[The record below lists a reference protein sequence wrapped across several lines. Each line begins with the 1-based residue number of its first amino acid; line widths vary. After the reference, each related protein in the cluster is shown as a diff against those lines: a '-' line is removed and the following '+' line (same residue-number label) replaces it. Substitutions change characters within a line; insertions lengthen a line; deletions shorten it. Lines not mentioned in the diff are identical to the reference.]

1 MKVYEGQG
9 SVLQPAHKNM
19 NKKGPKESD
28 FQQIM
33 DQTRLQPEKKGDL
46 ALYGNLEPV
55 ADGIHI
61 HHGAEK
67 INEPLKMVGREQV
80 MEEIKQALDI
90 IDFYA
95 AKLADSSLSISG
107 ITPLIGHLEDKME
120 TLRSM
125 ASTPGMP
132 EKLRPIISDMVIT
145 IGTEIA
151 KFRRGDYS

>member
-1 MKVYEGQG
+1 MKIYEGQG
-9 SVLQPAHKNM
+9 SILQEIHKNM
-19 NKKGPKESD
+19 DKKGPKETD
-28 FQQIM
+28 FKKIM
-33 DQTRLQPEKKGDL
+33 DQTMLPAGKKGDIDPHR
-46 ALYGNLEPV
+46 NLEP
-55 ADGIHI
+55 ALDGIRI
-61 HHGAEK
+61 NHGAEE
-67 INEPLKMVGREQV
+67 IREPFKMVEKQQV
-80 MEEIKQALDI
+80 IGEIQQTLDI

-125 ASTPGMP
+125 ESAAGMP

-151 KFRRGDYS
+151 KFKRGDYS

>member
-1 MKVYEGQG
+1 MKINEGQG
-9 SVLQPAHKNM
+9 SILQQTHKNM
-19 NKKGPKESD
+19 DKGRPQETDFKK
-28 FQQIM
+28 IM
-33 DQTRLQPEKKGDL
+33 DQTMLQAGKKGGIDP
-46 ALYGNLEPV
+46 YRNLEP
-55 ADGIHI
+55 AIDGIRI
-61 HHGAEK
+61 HHGAEE
-67 INEPLKMVGREQV
+67 IREPFKMVEKQQV
-80 MEEIKQALDI
+80 IGEIQQTLDI

-125 ASTPGMP
+125 ESAAGMP

-151 KFRRGDYS
+151 KFKRGDYS

>member
-9 SVLQPAHKNM
+9 SVLQPTHKNM

-28 FQQIM
+28 FQKIM

-46 ALYGNLEPV
+46 ALYGDLGPV

-67 INEPLKMVGREQV
+67 INEPLKTVEKEQV
-80 MEEIKQALDI
+80 MEEIRQGLDI

-125 ASTPGMP
+125 ASAPGMP